1 MAEDTKDKMKDL
13 LKLVKPASKKA
24 APRKKKEEPLSIS
37 VVRSNGVVIG
47 NNNIFNDI
55 KTEKFVQRPKV
66 TVVPGHEVITEAQAI
81 IIRSLVKE
89 IGDLEKLHKKKP
101 QSYAAIQDLANKKGG
116 ATQYRLIPLDKFE
129 VVKKYLW
136 QWRGRLTGTKSAPKK
151 DNAAWRNRQ
160 YAYIKINVK
169 QLGLENKLV
178 ELVLKKFGV
187 DSIAELGDAQL
198 RSVYLSVSGW
208 KQAAK

>member
-1 MAEDTKDKMKDL
+1 MAEDTKGKMKDI
-13 LKLVKPASKKA
+13 LKLVKPAPKKA
-24 APRKKKEEPLSIS
+24 ATRKKKDEPPSIT
-37 VVRSNGVVIG
+37 VIGSNGNAIG
-47 NNNIFNDI
+47 NNNTVQNI
-55 KTEKFVQRPKV
+55 KTEKVVHRPKV
-66 TVVPGHEVITEAQAI
+66 TVIPGHEVITEEQAV
-81 IIRSLVKE
+81 IIRNLVLE
-89 IGDLEKLHKKKP
+89 IGELEKLHKKKP
-101 QSYAAIQDLANKKGG
+101 LSYQAIWNATNKKGG
-116 ATQYRLIPLDKFE
+116 VTQYRLIPIDKFE
-129 VVKKYLW
+129 TVKKFLW

-178 ELVLKKFGV
+178 DLLSNKFGV
-187 DSIAELGDAQL
+187 ESLTNLDDKQL